1 MQGGFGGWH
10 CCNLLSGGGVVS
22 HSWTI
27 ISKQHYL
34 ATALLNNL
42 SMVVEK
48 ESCLED
54 DDGLELEGVDVS
66 VGLLVCRLEGPG
78 WSIWMG
84 SNAL

>member
-1 MQGGFGGWH
+1 
-10 CCNLLSGGGVVS
+10 
-22 HSWTI
+22 
-27 ISKQHYL
+27 
-34 ATALLNNL
+34 
-42 SMVVEK
+42 MVVEK